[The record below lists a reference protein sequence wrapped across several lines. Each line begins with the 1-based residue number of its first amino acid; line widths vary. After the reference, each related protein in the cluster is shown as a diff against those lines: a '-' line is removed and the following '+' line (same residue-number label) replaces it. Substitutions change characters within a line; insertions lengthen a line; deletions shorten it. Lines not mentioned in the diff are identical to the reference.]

1 MIGVGCRVELL
12 LQCKIFYFPAGD
24 EVSSAVPCAPLTFPK
39 PAMPPRSLLLHI
51 DSISVLRLPSFY
63 PASLSLLVPDSGRA
77 RAHVSDMSYAPLNDG
92 SEAMLTR
99 EEQASIHH
107 EPRLSKP
114 SRARRSRSCRQIWL
128 CVPSNADKTRP
139 PIYAQAEAVDDM
151 EGALHYQNVA
161 APTGPSQR
169 AKSSTYPTNSMYAR
183 AQETMLKMREMAKD
197 GMAKAAKTAK
207 QGMASLERSINAP
220 PAWSAAGVSSRPAGQ
235 RTAVGV
241 NPPGFNGDSTVNG
254 ALDNDV
260 AISERLQGAEAAA
273 EMLFEMRAANDG
285 NPTPE
290 EAEMLSELRAVCEQ
304 HLNVLA
310 RSVERGAGLIGES
323 LLMKCIEVAESL
335 VSAIGDGEKPGDDAS
350 SGGAG
355 GYSAPGSGAGDAA
368 RGDETAVVDL
378 LGGLDVSASDAP
390 SPAAGSGEDG
400 RPATAA
406 EEEAMIA
413 AAIAASLA
421 EGGDEQKRPPT
432 TQQQAPQPP
441 TGNLID
447 I

>member
-1 MIGVGCRVELL
+1 
-12 LQCKIFYFPAGD
+12 
-24 EVSSAVPCAPLTFPK
+24 
-39 PAMPPRSLLLHI
+39 
-51 DSISVLRLPSFY
+51 
-63 PASLSLLVPDSGRA
+63 
-77 RAHVSDMSYAPLNDG
+77 MSYAPLNDG

-220 PAWSAAGVSSRPAGQ
+220 PTWSAAGASSRPAGQ

-350 SGGAG
+350 RGGAG
-355 GYSAPGSGAGDAA
+355 GYSAPGLGAGDTA